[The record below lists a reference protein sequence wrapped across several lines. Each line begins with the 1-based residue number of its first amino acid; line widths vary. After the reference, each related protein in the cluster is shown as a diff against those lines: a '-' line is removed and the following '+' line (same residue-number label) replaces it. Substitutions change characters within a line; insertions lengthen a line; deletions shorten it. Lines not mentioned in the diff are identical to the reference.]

1 MIRSDTL
8 ERRRRGLWASLCRG
22 LYGLLLWYSQQALA
36 ADDARPRFAPQP
48 AKVSVAI
55 ESLAPGRA
63 GATGHYRVEIARDD
77 PRLTP
82 ELSRISAWL
91 RRQSWDFSEDDLRTV
106 RRLRGGVRMDVP
118 LDDASRLYL
127 NFIPGNRE
135 RREGLRWQPLSE
147 EAGARTPRWS
157 VGCLLH
163 TRGRVEGQETSE
175 EEKAELGLTPQ
186 LSVNLDPRGS
196 ALAGSRQL
204 TFQHGD
210 WVHPGNGVVLAGNAW
225 QLTLR
230 WKF

>member
-1 MIRSDTL
+1 MIPSSI
-8 ERRRRGLWASLCRG
+8 ERRRRGPWAAVRRG
-22 LYGLLLWYSQQALA
+22 LYGAMLWYSQQVLA
-36 ADDARPRFAPQP
+36 AEEARPRFAPQP

-55 ESLAPGRA
+55 ESLAPG
-63 GATGHYRVEIARDD
+63 GSGGTYRVEIVRDD

-91 RRQSWDFSEDDLRTV
+91 RRQAWDFSEDDLRTV

-135 RREGLRWQPLSE
+135 RRDGLRWQPLSE
-147 EAGARTPRWS
+147 EMGAGRTPRWS

-163 TRGRVEGQETSE
+163 TRGRVEGQDTSE
-175 EEKAELGLTPQ
+175 DDKAELGLTPQ
-186 LSVNLDPRGS
+186 VSLNLDPTGQT
-196 ALAGSRQL
+196 LAGSRQL
-204 TFQHGD
+204 TLQRGD
-210 WVHPGNGVVLAGNAW
+210 WVDPVSGAMQASKAW
-225 QLTLR
+225 QLSLR

>member
-1 MIRSDTL
+1 MAPFVK
-8 ERRRRGLWASLCRG
+8 ERRRSGLGATLYRM
-22 LYGLLLWYSQQALA
+22 LYGLMLSYSQYTLA
-36 ADDARPRFAPQP
+36 AEETRPRFAPMP

-55 ESLAPGRA
+55 ESLSPGRD
-63 GATGHYRVEIARDD
+63 GVTGHYRVEISRDD

-147 EAGARTPRWS
+147 ETGSGPAPRWS

-163 TRGRVEGQETSE
+163 TRGRVEGREMSE

-196 ALAGSRQL
+196 TVTGSRQL

-210 WVHPGNGVVLAGNAW
+210 WVHPGSGAVLAGNAW